1 MYAIIPRYKKLDEN
15 IVSLP
20 PRLHTQPMRDPVTA
34 QGSKGAEGAANHEI
48 TLLLDAAGRGE
59 SAASEE
65 LIPLVYDELRRLAS
79 GLLVREAPGAT
90 LQATSLV
97 HEAWLRLAGA
107 GDRNWNNRA
116 HFFRVAAQAM
126 RRILVDRARQKASVK
141 YGSGRAQFN
150 IDDLEVE
157 AARPDDRILMID
169 EALGRLEEQD
179 PESARITT
187 LKFFGGF
194 TNREIARI
202 DGVTERTVE
211 RQWAYAKASLFEL
224 IAELEE

>member
-1 MYAIIPRYKKLDEN
+1 M
-15 IVSLP
+15 SSP
-20 PRLHTQPMRDPVTA
+20 PRLHSQPISESTA
-34 QGSKGAEGAANHEI
+34 PHAFEAQIGAVNHEI
-48 TLLLDAAGRGE
+48 TLLLDGVGRGE
-59 SAASEE
+59 AAASEE
-65 LIPLVYDELRRLAS
+65 LMPLVYDELRRLAS
-79 GLLVREAPGAT
+79 GLLVRETPGAT
-90 LQATSLV
+90 FQATSLV

-107 GDRNWNNRA
+107 GDRKWNNRV

-126 RRILVDRARQKASVK
+126 RRILVDRARQKAGVK
-141 YGSGRAQFN
+141 YGSGRPQLN
-150 IDDLEVE
+150 IDDFEVE

-169 EALGRLEEQD
+169 EALTRLEEQD

-211 RQWAYAKASLFEL
+211 RQWAYAKTCLFEL
-224 IAELEE
+224 IAEIGC

>member
-1 MYAIIPRYKKLDEN
+1 MSDAVVPQARE
-15 IVSLP
+15 SE
-20 PRLHTQPMRDPVTA
+20 
-34 QGSKGAEGAANHEI
+34 EGVANHEI
-48 TLLLDAAGRGE
+48 TLLLDAVGRGE
-59 SAASEE
+59 AAASEE
-65 LIPLVYDELRRLAS
+65 LMPLVYDELRRLAS
-79 GLLVREAPGAT
+79 GLLVRETPGVT
-90 LQATSLV
+90 FQATSLV

-141 YGSGRAQFN
+141 YGSGRAQLN
-150 IDDLEVE
+150 IDDFDLE

-169 EALGRLEEQD
+169 AALDRLEEED

-194 TNREIARI
+194 TNREIAKI

-211 RQWAYAKASLFEL
+211 RQWAYAKACLFDL
-224 IAELEE
+224 IGEIEA